1 MFSTLNWLNWL
12 ICWKILSFAI
22 LDVLYK
28 KNPIVTL
35 ELKEM
40 NFHDFRHT
48 NVN

>member
-1 MFSTLNWLNWL
+1 MLENTELCYIGCPLQ
-12 ICWKILSFAI
+12 
-22 LDVLYK
+22 

-35 ELKEM
+35 ELKET